1 MIEALERYVA
11 ALEELGSVT
20 PALLRPGTPR
30 DEVEAKLVASGVH
43 AHPDVVD
50 LYSWSSGTGDDG
62 PPLFV
67 DLRLIS
73 FSSAL
78 RIRNDMLEVARQAA
92 LDHEQASPDDYFR
105 SSWISFGWS
114 APMLVVETDPGPTQG
129 HLLAVKIESSRKV
142 ADSIASLVDYRRQ
155 QLIDGKVEIEDGG
168 FRRPPVKQIVLPVEV
183 IRIRA
188 GREVLIPAQL
198 ERVHRGA
205 AAALERLDATV
216 AVTHSSVGD
225 IPDNSGLELFQRDL
239 VLDTLVAAGV
249 DRRRIMTDPVPLGED
264 KAPSHHILGIYLR

>member
-1 MIEALERYVA
+1 MGVIEALERYVA

-114 APMLVVETDPGPTQG
+114 APDARRGNRSRADARSPARRKDRVVEEGC
-129 HLLAVKIESSRKV
+129 
-142 ADSIASLVDYRRQ
+142 
-155 QLIDGKVEIEDGG
+155 
-168 FRRPPVKQIVLPVEV
+168 
-183 IRIRA
+183 
-188 GREVLIPAQL
+188 
-198 ERVHRGA
+198 
-205 AAALERLDATV
+205 
-216 AVTHSSVGD
+216 
-225 IPDNSGLELFQRDL
+225 
-239 VLDTLVAAGV
+239 
-249 DRRRIMTDPVPLGED
+249 
-264 KAPSHHILGIYLR
+264 